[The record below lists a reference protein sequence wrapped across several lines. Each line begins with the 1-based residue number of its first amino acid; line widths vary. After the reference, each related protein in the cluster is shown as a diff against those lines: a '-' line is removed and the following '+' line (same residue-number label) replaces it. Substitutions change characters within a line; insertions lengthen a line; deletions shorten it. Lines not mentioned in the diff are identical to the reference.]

1 MPAVALSIPPS
12 EMASLVS
19 PVTARL
25 VVVALVEVEFVV
37 MRLLMVDDAE
47 TAIPIVVVGESAP
60 LVIAQSRNDEVR

>member
-1 MPAVALSIPPS
+1 M
-12 EMASLVS
+12 VS

>member
-1 MPAVALSIPPS
+1 MPPS
-12 EMASLVS
+12 EVASLVS